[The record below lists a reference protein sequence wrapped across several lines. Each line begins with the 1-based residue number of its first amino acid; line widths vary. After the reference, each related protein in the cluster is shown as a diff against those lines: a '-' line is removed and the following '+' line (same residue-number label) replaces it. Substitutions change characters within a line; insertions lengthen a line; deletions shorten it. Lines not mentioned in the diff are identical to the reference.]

1 MIPVRWRAS
10 FSYLAR
16 HRWQLA
22 LSIVGIAIGV
32 AVIVAVDLANASA
45 RKAFLL
51 SMDTVTGEATHQVI
65 GGPRGVDAA
74 LYRDLRVTHGID
86 DIAPVIDEQLT
97 INGRR
102 FGVIGI
108 DLFAENAMRSFTAE
122 ADSSGD
128 ANAIVRDFLALP
140 GAALMSRRSADS
152 LGIGPG
158 DRFTVVTGGQSA
170 EAVLVGLFG
179 GDATSALDELMA
191 VDIATAQAWFGMD
204 ELLSRIDVRID
215 GDASAFRALL
225 PDSATLLD
233 AEGRTQA
240 TLDLSAAFMTNLT
253 AMSLLALLIGVFLI
267 YNSVSFSV
275 LQRRGL
281 IGVLRALGMTRREI
295 FVSILGEAAVL
306 GLLASLLGLVAGS
319 LLGEQL
325 LGLVSRSIND
335 LYFRVSVTDVS
346 LDPVTLAKGFIA
358 GMLTSLLAATIPAI
372 EAASLQPRLTL
383 LRSSL
388 EQRAG
393 RALPKVAL
401 SGIGIM
407 LAAALLL
414 MLSGRSLAAGLTA
427 VFMLIAGFALCV
439 PLIAKRFAARLESLA
454 EAVGG
459 TASRLAVAGVG
470 SSLSRTGVA
479 IVALAVAV
487 SATIGVSVMVNSFR
501 VSVDDW
507 LGVALRAD
515 VYVSGSGLPIS
526 DSDRQ
531 RVMSLPAVTAASTS
545 RLARIEDASGT
556 RSLLVIDMA
565 PDAYAGTTLLDA
577 DPETT
582 WPAWESDDAVL
593 VSEPYAY
600 RFRVSPGD
608 RIDLRTDRGMRAFTV
623 LATYQSFDVNA
634 SGLMI
639 SRSTY
644 DRHFDDVAIDN
655 LGLYL
660 GDDSD
665 AGAVVE
671 AIEALPGAR
680 LSATSNRAI
689 RDLSL
694 DVFDQT
700 FIITDV
706 LYWLATGVALV
717 GILSSM
723 LALQLEKDRE
733 QGTLRALGMTRRQ
746 IAGLISTQTGVI
758 GFISGLASIPLGLVM
773 AWVLI
778 EVINRRAF
786 GWQIDITIS
795 PVIIAQAMLFAVI
808 AALVAGLYP
817 ALRAARVEPAIA
829 MREE

>member
-10 FSYLAR
+10 FSYLLR

-22 LSIVGIAIGV
+22 LAVIGIAIGV

-65 GGPRGVDAA
+65 GGPRGVDAR
-74 LYRDLRVTHGID
+74 LYRDLRVVHGID
-86 DIAPVIDEQLT
+86 RIAPVIDDQVR

-102 FGVIGI
+102 FGVLGI
-108 DLFAENAMRSFTAE
+108 DLFAENAMRSFTAN
-122 ADSSGD
+122 AQGASD
-128 ANAIVRDFLALP
+128 ANAIIRDFLAVP
-140 GAALMSRRSADS
+140 GAALMSQRSADS
-152 LGIGPG
+152 LGIVRG
-158 DRFTVVTGGQSA
+158 DRFTVASGGQDY

-179 GDATSALDELMA
+179 GEETSALDELLT
-191 VDIATAQAWFGMD
+191 VDIATAQSWFGMPGR
-204 ELLSRIDVRID
+204 LSRIDVRID
-215 GDASAFRALL
+215 GNADDFRALL
-225 PDSATLLD
+225 PDEVALLN
-233 AEGRTQA
+233 AEGRTRA

-253 AMSLLALLIGVFLI
+253 AMGLLALLIGVFLI

-281 IGVLRALGMTRREI
+281 IGVLRALGMTRREV
-295 FVSILGEAAVL
+295 FVSILGEAALL
-306 GLLASLLGLVAGS
+306 GLLASMLGLFAGS
-319 LLGEQL
+319 WLGDQL

-346 LDPVTLAKGFIA
+346 LDTFTLLKGFIA
-358 GMLTSLLAATIPAI
+358 GMLTSLLAATVPAI
-372 EAASLQPRLTL
+372 EAASLAPKLSM
-383 LRSSL
+383 LRSTL
-388 EQRAG
+388 ERKAG
-393 RALPKVAL
+393 RALPRIAAT
-401 SGIGIM
+401 GIAIM
-407 LAAALLL
+407 LVAALLL
-414 MLSGRSLAAGLTA
+414 LLSGRSLTAGLTA

-439 PLIAKRFAARLESLA
+439 PLIAKHFARRLEPLA
-454 EAVGG
+454 ESVGG
-459 TASRLAVAGVG
+459 VSSRLAVAGVG
-470 SSLSRTGVA
+470 SGLSRTGVA

-487 SATIGVSVMVNSFR
+487 SATIGVSVMVDSFR
-501 VSVDDW
+501 ASVDDW

-515 VYVSGSGLPIS
+515 VYVSGSGLPIPTETVEQIAALS
-526 DSDRQ
+526 S
-531 RVMSLPAVTAASTS
+531 VTAVSTS
-545 RLARIEDASGT
+545 RLARIEDENGS
-556 RSLLVIDMA
+556 RQLLAVDMA

-577 DPETT
+577 DADAT
-582 WPAWESDDAVL
+582 WPAWESSAAVL

-608 RIDLRTDRGMRAFTV
+608 TIELRTDRGLAGFLV

-639 SRSTY
+639 SRDTY
-644 DRHFDDVAIDN
+644 DRFFDDEAIDN

-660 GDDSD
+660 ADGAD
-665 AGAVVE
+665 ADGVVQSVESLNGAS
-671 AIEALPGAR
+671 
-680 LSATSNRAI
+680 LSATSNRTI

-758 GFISGLASIPLGLVM
+758 GLISGLASIPLGLAM

-786 GWQIDITIS
+786 GWQIDVTVS
-795 PVIIAQAMLFAVI
+795 PLIVGQAVAFAVV
-808 AALVAGLYP
+808 AALAAGLYP